1 MRKTRNSVILHE
13 NEIEIYN
20 DNREQSMEKK
30 LILLL
35 FALVFLTICICTD
48 SLLAGT
54 LSLLTCI
61 YALEEE

>member
-1 MRKTRNSVILHE
+1 MNFG
-13 NEIEIYN
+13 
-20 DNREQSMEKK
+20 KK

-35 FALVFLTICICTD
+35 FALAFLAICIRTD